1 MWEITLNGEAVVVKE
16 ATSIEDLISVRYP
29 FTTGIAVAIDGTI
42 VPRSKW
48 DTTELPAGSKVE
60 VVTAVAGG

>member
-1 MWEITLNGEAVVVKE
+1 MQEITLNGETVVLE
-16 ATSIEDLISVRYP
+16 ETTSVEELISVRYP
-29 FTTGIAVAIDGTI
+29 STTGIAVAIDGII

-48 DTTELPAGSKVE
+48 NTTDLPAGGKVE